1 MLGIII
7 HVISHKKKSISDIAY
22 QVPFQLPACFNN
34 HGKFSKYCATV
45 LTHRQPPPQRFSVL
59 RPAKTNATLFN
70 IARVVTRLFYNVFK
84 RTQKQKTLNNLISRK
99 LPFEMI
105 CNEQYEMCV
114 DWSIFTIYQEGIY
127 LYIT

>member
-7 HVISHKKKSISDIAY
+7 HVISHKKESISDIAY
-22 QVPFQLPACFNN
+22 QVPFQLPCFNN

-45 LTHRQPPPQRFSVL
+45 STHRQPPPQRFSVL

-84 RTQKQKTLNNLISRK
+84 RTQQAENVKQFN
-99 LPFEMI
+99 
-105 CNEQYEMCV
+105 Q
-114 DWSIFTIYQEGIY
+114 
-127 LYIT
+127 